1 MAASEDGLTSVS
13 AAPGAVPNAT
23 PPDGSLPTIT
33 GESAV
38 QRRAQNVPRSFYRGA
53 DGESVRDLGPREL
66 DEVVRSGAGAL
77 WVDIDS
83 TNRHQHA
90 FLEKIFHFHP
100 LAIED
105 TLSPSSRVKLEEYDG
120 YLFAIIRG
128 VRFLAETD
136 DPYDISTFNQYFF
149 LGKNYLVTV
158 HGEPSPSITQ
168 VTSRLERNPELT
180 NPHPARLMHALM
192 DAEVDAYF
200 PILDQIDEFIDGLE
214 ERVFANFEEGALRDI
229 FSVKRLV
236 LGLRRHLS
244 PQREVFNVFT
254 NRPTPYIPPEI
265 QVYFRDVYDHVLRIN
280 DSLETY
286 RELLSSTLDSYLS
299 QVSNRLGKITLGLS
313 VVATMSIPFVVI
325 SGMWGMNFEH
335 IPFSSVHNGFWWM
348 LALQIGLGIALVLG
362 LRKWRLM

>member
-1 MAASEDGLTSVS
+1 MAAPEDVTTPSETAVVKAGGASQPPNGAGDG
-13 AAPGAVPNAT
+13 AAQ
-23 PPDGSLPTIT
+23 L
-33 GESAV
+33 
-38 QRRAQNVPRSFYRGA
+38 RAQNIPRSFYRDANGQTL
-53 DGESVRDLGPREL
+53 RDLGPREMA
-66 DEVVRSGAGAL
+66 EVLATGAGTL

-90 FLEKIFHFHP
+90 FLEKIFKFHP

-128 VRFLAETD
+128 VRFLEETD

-158 HGEPSPSITQ
+158 HGEPSPSIIQ
-168 VTSRLERNPELT
+168 VTTRLERNPELT

-192 DAEVDAYF
+192 DAEVDGFF
-200 PILDQIDEFIDGLE
+200 PILDQIDEFVDGLE

-229 FSVKRLV
+229 FAVKRLV

-254 NRPTPYIPPEI
+254 NRPTPYIPPDV

-335 IPFSSVHNGFWWM
+335 IPLSGVHNGFWWM
-348 LALQIGLGIALVLG
+348 LALQLGLGVALVLG

>member
-1 MAASEDGLTSVS
+1 MAASEDRLTSPP
-13 AAPGAVPNAT
+13 AAPGALPNAT
-23 PPDGSLPTIT
+23 PPDATRIDVS

-38 QRRAQNVPRSFYRGA
+38 QRRAQNIPRSFYRGA
-53 DGESVRDLGPREL
+53 DGASVRDLGPREL
-66 DEVVRSGAGAL
+66 DEVVRSGVGAL

-120 YLFAIIRG
+120 YLFAIVRG

-158 HGEPSPSITQ
+158 HGEPSPSIAQ
-168 VTSRLERNPELT
+168 VTNRLERNPELT
-180 NPHPARLMHALM
+180 NPHPARLMHSLM

-229 FSVKRLV
+229 FAVKRLV

-254 NRPTPYIPPEI
+254 NRPSPYIPSEV

>member
-1 MAASEDGLTSVS
+1 VAAPEELTAGGGAAAVPAPSPNGGGDS
-13 AAPGAVPNAT
+13 AA
-23 PPDGSLPTIT
+23 L
-33 GESAV
+33 
-38 QRRAQNVPRSFYRGA
+38 RAQNIPRSFYR
-53 DGESVRDLGPREL
+53 DPSGETRRDLGPREL
-66 DEVVRSGAGAL
+66 SEILAAGTGQL

-90 FLEKIFHFHP
+90 FLEKVFHFHP

-120 YLFAIIRG
+120 YLFAIVRG
-128 VRFLAETD
+128 VRFLEETD

-158 HGEPSPSITQ
+158 HGEPSPSINH
-168 VTSRLERNPELT
+168 VTARLERNPELT
-180 NPHPARLMHALM
+180 NPHPARLMHSLM
-192 DAEVDAYF
+192 DAEVDAFF
-200 PILDQIDEFIDGLE
+200 PILDQIDEFVDGLE
-214 ERVFANFEEGALRDI
+214 ERVFSNFEEGALRDI
-229 FSVKRLV
+229 FAVKRLV

-254 NRPTPYIPPEI
+254 NRPSPYIPPEV

-335 IPFSSVHNGFWWM
+335 IPFSGVHNGFWWM
-348 LALQIGLGIALVLG
+348 LALQLGLGVALVLG

>member
-1 MAASEDGLTSVS
+1 V
-13 AAPGAVPNAT
+13 AT
-23 PPDGSLPTIT
+23 PEDRVTTPRATGIAATGGASHAPDGGGDGAAQL
-33 GESAV
+33 
-38 QRRAQNVPRSFYRGA
+38 RAQNIPRSFYRDPNGQA
-53 DGESVRDLGPREL
+53 QRDLGPREMA
-66 DEVVRSGAGAL
+66 EVLATGAGAL

-90 FLEKIFHFHP
+90 FLEKIFKFHP

-120 YLFAIIRG
+120 YLVAIVRG
-128 VRFLAETD
+128 VRFLEETD

-158 HGEPSPSITQ
+158 HGEPSPSIMQ
-168 VTSRLERNPELT
+168 VTARLERNPELT

-200 PILDQIDEFIDGLE
+200 PILDQIDEFVDGLE

-229 FSVKRLV
+229 FAVKRLV

-254 NRPTPYIPPEI
+254 NRPTPYIPPEV

-335 IPFSSVHNGFWWM
+335 IPLSGVHNGFWWM
-348 LALQIGLGIALVLG
+348 LALQLGLGVALVLG